1 MNRFVLASLF
11 LILLAGMVQAQ
22 EERIYK
28 ITVLGNSKLDEG
40 VIREAIRSRE
50 GGPFSTDQVREDLR
64 SIFALGYFTDV
75 QVDIK
80 SDPQGK
86 EVIFIVV
93 EKPTIKEVVITGND
107 KVKLDDIK
115 EKLTLA
121 PRSVL
126 NLDKV
131 KENAELIRKLYFSK
145 GYYGVKVDPKIDTLE
160 ANEAMV
166 TFQIE
171 EGPKGH
177 VQKILFKGNQGIK
190 RSDLK
195 KVMVTKEWNILS
207 FITKVGVLDEDIL
220 KNDVQLLTAYY
231 MDHGYVEIQISDPK
245 VDFSDP
251 KRIRIEIDIT
261 EGSQFRFG
269 DIDFTGDI
277 LTTKEDLFRIIT
289 IRRNDVFSNTAI
301 RRNVGALTEAFAN
314 QGYAYVEASPE
325 TSIDRANLS
334 VNLTFNIDKK
344 KQVAFERIQITG
356 NTKSR
361 DKIIRRE
368 LQVAE
373 GELYTV
379 TGLNESQSRLKRT
392 GYFKNVEFATNR
404 GSADD
409 KIDLDVK
416 VEEAQTGALTLGLGY
431 SSEFQAMISASISD
445 RNLFG
450 LGYSGLIKATLGS
463 ADSSEFRVSFTD
475 PYFLEYP
482 YAVGFDVY
490 REKIGTFDTYS
501 YDVLGGDVRAGKELG
516 PHLRIDTMY
525 KWEKVNIYDV
535 SLGASDYIKDQEGI
549 STTSAISAT
558 LMRDTRN
565 DYFLP
570 SRGGRHS
577 LFGEIA
583 GGILGG
589 TNDFVKGFL
598 LTSWYY
604 PLPLSLVYNLR
615 GQFGAIEPYG
625 GKEVPVNEEFF
636 IGGINTVRGFEY
648 GMAGPVDRNGDPD
661 GSQYGFA
668 VTNEVIFPVYK
679 DLGLMGAVFCDVG
692 RGFNSLSDLTP
703 IKVGVGFGIRWVSP
717 FGPIRIDWGFNPN
730 PQKFEKNN
738 VLEFGMGSTF

>member
-1 MNRFVLASLF
+1 VLASLF
-11 LILLAGMVQAQ
+11 LILLAGTVQAQ

-40 VIREAIRSRE
+40 VIREGIRSRE
-50 GGPFSTDQVREDLR
+50 GGPFSADQVREDLR

-131 KENAELIRKLYFSK
+131 KENAELIRRLYFSK

-160 ANEAMV
+160 TNEAMV

-177 VQKILFKGNQGIK
+177 VQKILFKGNERIK
-190 RSDLK
+190 RSELK
-195 KVMVTKEWNILS
+195 KVMMTKEWNILS
-207 FITKVGVLDEDIL
+207 IITKVGVLDEDML

-231 MDHGYVEIQISDPK
+231 MDHGYIDIKISDPK

-269 DIDFTGDI
+269 DIDFTGDV

-289 IRRNDVFSNTAI
+289 IRRNDIFSNSAI
-301 RRNVGALTEAFAN
+301 RRDVGALTEAFAN
-314 QGYAYVEASPE
+314 QGYAYVEASPD

-334 VNLTFNIDKK
+334 VNLTFNVDKK
-344 KQVAFERIQITG
+344 KQVTFERIRITG

-361 DKIIRRE
+361 DKVVRRE

-373 GELYTV
+373 GELYNV
-379 TGLNESQSRLKRT
+379 TGLNESQARLKRT
-392 GYFKNVEFATNR
+392 GYFKEVEFATNR

-416 VEEAQTGALTLGLGY
+416 VEEAPTGALTLGLGY
-431 SSEFQAMISASISD
+431 SSEFQAMVSASLSD

-450 LGYSGLIKATLGS
+450 LGYSGLVKASLGS
-463 ADSSEFRVSFTD
+463 ADSSDFRVSFTD
-475 PYFLEYP
+475 PYFLGYP

-501 YDVLGGDVRAGKELG
+501 YDVLGGDLRAGKELG
-516 PHLRIDTMY
+516 PHLRIDAMY

-577 LFGEIA
+577 LFGQVA

-598 LTSWYY
+598 LTSWYF
-604 PLPLSLVYNLR
+604 PLPLTLVYNLR
-615 GQFGAIEPYG
+615 GQIGAIEPYG

-679 DLGLMGAVFCDVG
+679 DLGLMGAAFCDVG

-703 IKVGVGFGIRWVSP
+703 IKVGVGFGIRWISP
-717 FGPIRIDWGFNPN
+717 FGPIRIDWGWNPN
-730 PQKFEKNN
+730 PQEFEKSN

>member
-11 LILLAGMVQAQ
+11 LILLAGTVQAQ

-40 VIREAIRSRE
+40 VIREGIRSRE
-50 GGPFSTDQVREDLR
+50 GGPFSADQVREDLR

-131 KENAELIRKLYFSK
+131 KENAELIRRLYFSK

-160 ANEAMV
+160 TNEAMV

-177 VQKILFKGNQGIK
+177 VQKILFKGNERIK
-190 RSDLK
+190 RSELK
-195 KVMVTKEWNILS
+195 KVMMTKEWNILS
-207 FITKVGVLDEDIL
+207 IITKVGVLDEDML

-231 MDHGYVEIQISDPK
+231 MDHGYVDIQISDPK

-269 DIDFTGDI
+269 DIDFTGDV

-289 IRRNDVFSNTAI
+289 IRRNDIFSNSAI
-301 RRNVGALTEAFAN
+301 RRDVGALTEAFAN
-314 QGYAYVEASPE
+314 QGYAYVEASPD
-325 TSIDRANLS
+325 TLIDRANLS
-334 VNLTFNIDKK
+334 VNLTFNVDKK
-344 KQVAFERIQITG
+344 KQVTFERIRITG

-361 DKIIRRE
+361 DKVVRRE

-373 GELYTV
+373 GELYNV
-379 TGLNESQSRLKRT
+379 TGLNESQARLKRT
-392 GYFKNVEFATNR
+392 GYFKEVEFATNR

-416 VEEAQTGALTLGLGY
+416 VEEAPTGALTLGLGY
-431 SSEFQAMISASISD
+431 SSEFQVMVSASLSD

-450 LGYSGLIKATLGS
+450 LGYSGLVKASLGS
-463 ADSSEFRVSFTD
+463 ADSSDFRVSFTD
-475 PYFLEYP
+475 PYFLGYP

-501 YDVLGGDVRAGKELG
+501 YDVLGGDLRAGKELG
-516 PHLRIDTMY
+516 PHLRIDAMY

-577 LFGEIA
+577 LFGQVA

-598 LTSWYY
+598 LTSWYF
-604 PLPLSLVYNLR
+604 PLPLTLVYNLR

-625 GKEVPVNEEFF
+625 GKEVPVNELFF

-679 DLGLMGAVFCDVG
+679 DLGLMGAAFCDVG

-703 IKVGVGFGIRWVSP
+703 IKVGVGFGIRWISP
-717 FGPIRIDWGFNPN
+717 FGPIRIDWGWNPN
-730 PQKFEKNN
+730 PQEFEKSN

>member
-1 MNRFVLASLF
+1 VLASLF

-28 ITVLGNSKLDEG
+28 ITVLGNSKLEEG

-50 GGPFSTDQVREDLR
+50 GGPFSADQVREDLR

-269 DIDFTGDI
+269 DIDFTGDV

-344 KQVAFERIQITG
+344 KQVTFERIQITG

-373 GELYTV
+373 GELYAV

-450 LGYSGLIKATLGS
+450 LGYSGLVKATLGS
-463 ADSSEFRVSFTD
+463 ADSSDFRVSFTD

-535 SLGASDYIKDQEGI
+535 SLGASDFIKDQEGI

-679 DLGLMGAVFCDVG
+679 DLGLMGAAFCDVG

>member
-1 MNRFVLASLF
+1 VNRFVLASLF
-11 LILLAGMVQAQ
+11 LILLAGTVQAQ

-40 VIREAIRSRE
+40 VIREGIRSRE
-50 GGPFSTDQVREDLR
+50 GGPFSADQVREDLR

-131 KENAELIRKLYFSK
+131 KENAELIRRLYFSK

-160 ANEAMV
+160 TNEAMV

-177 VQKILFKGNQGIK
+177 VQKILFKGNQRIK
-190 RSDLK
+190 RSELK
-195 KVMVTKEWNILS
+195 KVMMTKEWNILS
-207 FITKVGVLDEDIL
+207 IITKVGVLDEDML

-231 MDHGYVEIQISDPK
+231 MDHGYIDIKISDPK

-269 DIDFTGDI
+269 DIDFTGDV

-289 IRRNDVFSNTAI
+289 IRRNDIFSNSAI
-301 RRNVGALTEAFAN
+301 RRDVGALTEAFAN
-314 QGYAYVEASPE
+314 QGYAYVEASPD

-334 VNLTFNIDKK
+334 VNLTFNVDKK
-344 KQVAFERIQITG
+344 KQVTFERIQITG
-356 NTKSR
+356 NTKTR
-361 DKIIRRE
+361 DKVVRRE

-373 GELYTV
+373 GELYTI
-379 TGLNESQSRLKRT
+379 TGLNESQARLKRT
-392 GYFKNVEFATNR
+392 GYFKEVEFATNR

-416 VEEAQTGALTLGLGY
+416 VEEAPTGALTLGLGY
-431 SSEFQAMISASISD
+431 SSEFQVMVSASLSD

-450 LGYSGLIKATLGS
+450 LGYSGLVKASLGS
-463 ADSSEFRVSFTD
+463 ADSSDFRVSFTD
-475 PYFLEYP
+475 PYFLGYP

-501 YDVLGGDVRAGKELG
+501 YDVLGGDLRAGKELG
-516 PHLRIDTMY
+516 PHLRIDAMY

-577 LFGEIA
+577 LFGQVA

-598 LTSWYY
+598 LTSWYF
-604 PLPLSLVYNLR
+604 PLPLTLVYNLR

-625 GKEVPVNEEFF
+625 GKEVPVNELFF

-679 DLGLMGAVFCDVG
+679 DLGLMGAAFCDVG

-703 IKVGVGFGIRWVSP
+703 IKVGVGFGIRWISP
-717 FGPIRIDWGFNPN
+717 FGPIRIDWGWNPN
-730 PQKFEKNN
+730 PQEFEKSN

>member
-1 MNRFVLASLF
+1 VLASLF

-50 GGPFSTDQVREDLR
+50 GGPFSADQVREDLR

-269 DIDFTGDI
+269 DIDFTGDV

-314 QGYAYVEASPE
+314 QGYAYVEASPD
-325 TSIDRANLS
+325 TSIDRANLL

-344 KQVAFERIQITG
+344 KQVTFERIQITG

-373 GELYTV
+373 GELYAV

-431 SSEFQAMISASISD
+431 SSEFQAMVSASLSD

-450 LGYSGLIKATLGS
+450 LGYSGLVKATLGS

-501 YDVLGGDVRAGKELG
+501 YDVLGGDLRAGKELG

-535 SLGASDYIKDQEGI
+535 SLGASDFIKDQEGI

-679 DLGLMGAVFCDVG
+679 ELGLMGAAFVDVG

>member
-11 LILLAGMVQAQ
+11 LILLAGTVQAQ

-40 VIREAIRSRE
+40 VIREGIRSRE
-50 GGPFSTDQVREDLR
+50 GGPFSADQVREDLR

-131 KENAELIRKLYFSK
+131 KENAELIRRLYFSK

-160 ANEAMV
+160 TNEAMV

-177 VQKILFKGNQGIK
+177 VQKILFKGNERIK
-190 RSDLK
+190 RSELK
-195 KVMVTKEWNILS
+195 KVMMTKEWNILS
-207 FITKVGVLDEDIL
+207 IITKVGVLDEDML

-231 MDHGYVEIQISDPK
+231 MDHGYIDIQISDPK

-269 DIDFTGDI
+269 DIDFTGDV

-289 IRRNDVFSNTAI
+289 IRRNDIFSNSAI
-301 RRNVGALTEAFAN
+301 RRDVGALTEAFAN
-314 QGYAYVEASPE
+314 QGYAYVEASPD

-334 VNLTFNIDKK
+334 VNLTFNVDKK
-344 KQVAFERIQITG
+344 KQVTFERIQITG
-356 NTKSR
+356 NTKTR
-361 DKIIRRE
+361 DKVVRRE

-373 GELYTV
+373 GELYTI
-379 TGLNESQSRLKRT
+379 TGLNESQARLKRT
-392 GYFKNVEFATNR
+392 GYFKEVEFATNR

-416 VEEAQTGALTLGLGY
+416 VEEAPTGALTLGLGY
-431 SSEFQAMISASISD
+431 SSEFQVMVSASLSD

-450 LGYSGLIKATLGS
+450 LGYSGLVKASLGS
-463 ADSSEFRVSFTD
+463 ADSSDFRVSFTD
-475 PYFLEYP
+475 PYFLGYP

-501 YDVLGGDVRAGKELG
+501 YDVLGGDLRAGKELG
-516 PHLRIDTMY
+516 PHLRIDAMY

-577 LFGEIA
+577 LFGQVA

-598 LTSWYY
+598 LTSWYF
-604 PLPLSLVYNLR
+604 PLPLTLVYNLR
-615 GQFGAIEPYG
+615 GQIGAIEPYG

-648 GMAGPVDRNGDPD
+648 GMAGPLDRDGEPI

-668 VTNEVIFPVYK
+668 VTNELIFPLLR

-692 RGFNSLSDLTP
+692 RGFDKLSDLTP
-703 IKVGVGFGIRWVSP
+703 IKIGVGVGFRWLSP
-717 FGPIRIDWGFNPN
+717 FGPLRIDIGFNPN
-730 PQKFEKNN
+730 PQEFEKSN
-738 VLEFGMGSTF
+738 VIEFGAGSSF

>member
-50 GGPFSTDQVREDLR
+50 GGPFSADQVREDLR

-314 QGYAYVEASPE
+314 QGYAYVEASPD
-325 TSIDRANLS
+325 TSIDRANLL

-373 GELYTV
+373 GELYAV

-431 SSEFQAMISASISD
+431 SSEFQAMVSASLSD

-450 LGYSGLIKATLGS
+450 LGYSGLVKATLGS

-501 YDVLGGDVRAGKELG
+501 YDVLGGDLRAGKELG

-535 SLGASDYIKDQEGI
+535 SLGASDFIKDQEGI

-679 DLGLMGAVFCDVG
+679 ELGLMGAAFVDVG

-717 FGPIRIDWGFNPN
+717 FGPIRIDWGWNPN
-730 PQKFEKNN
+730 PQEFEKSN